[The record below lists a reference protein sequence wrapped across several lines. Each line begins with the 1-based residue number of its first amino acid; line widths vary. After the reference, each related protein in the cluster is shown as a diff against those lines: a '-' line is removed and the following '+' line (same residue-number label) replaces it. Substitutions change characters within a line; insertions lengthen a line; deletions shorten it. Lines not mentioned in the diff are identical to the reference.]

1 LVETLP
7 ETMTSTTCWRA
18 LDRQI

>member
-7 ETMTSTTCWRA
+7 ETMTSTTCWTA